1 VSDSVFEK
9 NSKRSK
15 KSSVAST
22 QALSA
27 LPFRDAPEVEE
38 EERGRGGG
46 KEEGGWTIWN
56 SIINKHLSQ
65 KNSASG
71 LFQRLL
77 KSVKESYILILIGMV
92 IIFVT
97 LVTLKPSF
105 VLGAR
110 VSRWQ
115 DPSLDFVR
123 VSCFTVLFGV
133 VSFSAIS
140 FLNR

>member
-1 VSDSVFEK
+1 M
-9 NSKRSK
+9 
-15 KSSVAST
+15 
-22 QALSA
+22 
-27 LPFRDAPEVEE
+27 EE

-46 KEEGGWTIWN
+46 KEQGGGGWTIWN

-77 KSVKESYILILIGMV
+77 KSVKESYVLIFIGMV

-115 DPSLDFVR
+115 DPPLDFVR
-123 VSCFTVLFGV
+123 VSCFSVLFGV